1 MSQLDHVL
9 NSYIKNIN
17 ESLSSECLKLEKEN
31 YTLKLNKL
39 KESNA
44 ALKKESNK
52 YKLELEKT
60 KDQNTKL
67 IEDEIFLYETYKKM
81 KSMYV
86 GELKDNLLN
95 IDKIKSIDEIKT
107 ELNIN

>member
-1 MSQLDHVL
+1 
-9 NSYIKNIN
+9 
-17 ESLSSECLKLEKEN
+17 
-31 YTLKLNKL
+31 
-39 KESNA
+39 
-44 ALKKESNK
+44 
-52 YKLELEKT
+52 
-60 KDQNTKL
+60 
-67 IEDEIFLYETYKKM
+67 M